1 MNLKE
6 LFLFL
11 SRIFDIK
18 SSSRRKLSPS
28 AEQKYLAGVW
38 GEGMAV
44 RLLKRKGFSIVGT
57 RVRPNRR
64 DEIDIVAKDSHFLL
78 FVEVKTRKNELFGRP
93 AAAVDRRKRHAL
105 CRAAKAYL
113 RTAGYPDCV
122 YRFDIVEVIGE
133 KEHEDDAVV
142 RHLEDAFRFP
152 AGTHFPIRK
161 RGHNKKS

>member
-1 MNLKE
+1 MTLKSLLE
-6 LFLFL
+6 VLEKCFG
-11 SRIFDIK
+11 RK
-18 SSSRRKLSPS
+18 SGRKMSPS
-28 AEQKYLAGVW
+28 AEQKYQAGVW

-44 RLLKRKGFSIVGT
+44 KLLRGKGFKIVGT

-64 DEIDIVAKDSHFLL
+64 DEIDIIAKDSRFLL

-113 RTAGYPDCV
+113 RAAGYPDYA
-122 YRFDIVEVIGE
+122 YRFDIVEVIGTE
-133 KEHEDDAVV
+133 ERENEAVV

-152 AGTHFPIRK
+152 LSVHFPVRQS
-161 RGHNKKS
+161 RHV